1 MVHIARGVTGKLTEA
16 GNDMYEPGLAAA
28 GALRQ
33 LGEQPALELHHG
45 RRSGAPTAKVLRG
58 LRTHTNSN

>member
-16 GNDMYEPGLAAA
+16 GNDVYEPGLAAA

-33 LGEQPALELHHG
+33 LGEQPATELHQG
-45 RRSGAPTAKVLRG
+45 RRPVAPASVLC
-58 LRTHTNSN
+58 S